1 MPLFVTSFNAFT
13 FGNYIMSILILKS
26 LKIAPRIIIFVV
38 YLNLENLPAIFIKT
52 PGNWV
57 GDVLQNTH
65 SNACK
70 SVILGSGREFINEI
84 FHYLHKMSSVFT
96 YKVNC
101 SSFKP
106 FSPHNKN

>member
-52 PGNWV
+52 PGN
-57 GDVLQNTH
+57 
-65 SNACK
+65 
-70 SVILGSGREFINEI
+70 
-84 FHYLHKMSSVFT
+84 
-96 YKVNC
+96 
-101 SSFKP
+101 
-106 FSPHNKN
+106 